1 MDNKGVYI
9 GGLMSWD
16 EKGKWVRV
24 GKVRLSKTQ
33 RNEELCLA
41 NS

>member
-1 MDNKGVYI
+1 MNNKVMDS
-9 GGLMSWD
+9 GGLINWG

-24 GKVRLSKTQ
+24 EKVRLSKTQ